1 MIKIVIVTFLNNTR
15 FLSLK
20 RYLFLNSQF
29 LTFKWKFY
37 LKLYTRE
44 IDIMVLVSGVKDIPQ
59 IFPWVICLLQYCVYN
74 FIFVSFPIN
83 NKSIDILVTNIS
95 CLFLLTIILLLNYY
109 LILSK
114 KENSTDD
121 GLNRCFLR
129 WFYISIQNKKKKKN
143 STIPFVEIVCWS
155 SFFNKRK
162 KLVNVTKSTRFAIFY
177 FKLVEFRNNLVYS
190 LD

>member
-95 CLFLLTIILLLNYY
+95 CLFFKLLSYFI
-109 LILSK
+109 K
-114 KENSTDD
+114 
-121 GLNRCFLR
+121 
-129 WFYISIQNKKKKKN
+129 
-143 STIPFVEIVCWS
+143 
-155 SFFNKRK
+155 KRK
-162 KLVNVTKSTRFAIFY
+162 FDRRWLIKPMLSTMVLHFHTK
-177 FKLVEFRNNLVYS
+177 
-190 LD
+190 